1 MPGEV
6 PTAVSE
12 QRRWGAS
19 EGEKAQVCG
28 CRAGTGLG
36 SRCGGEALSRSP
48 PFVLRTRPRAPRG
61 HAPRAPCPLQGSG
74 SVQLPTGLA
83 SVCGCG
89 AERAAPSAQSVPKGH
104 LRGPVATAA
113 SLGSGSWARP
123 EHQRRGGLVPSGGF
137 LCPPDGDSGDL
148 TLGTL
153 PLAHLLG
160 CLWAPPLASRCPGPP
175 PSASHNTGS
184 LLAPPLRSGLGG
196 SSPGSRCGKCVRP
209 PRTWGNTVAPGFLG
223 ARLSDPDLTQPRDTQ
238 AVIGGR

>member
-175 PSASHNTGS
+175 P
-184 LLAPPLRSGLGG
+184 APPTTREVCLPLPSVLAWGAAHLEAGVGSVSAHLGRG
-196 SSPGSRCGKCVRP
+196 ATQWHLVSWEHDF
-209 PRTWGNTVAPGFLG
+209 RT
-223 ARLSDPDLTQPRDTQ
+223 LT
-238 AVIGGR
+238 